1 MPLLPED
8 YGLASLER
16 FSRSQIW
23 DVFYYPSWQER
34 GSRPLSETYA
44 EESAVAVRHHIK
56 RQCAMLHIGEGTAE
70 PARDR
75 LIRENPQ
82 AIRDLLERHRD
93 RLLGVARCTVGDVN
107 RALGVIDEW
116 IVHGPMVGVCFPS
129 IGPGALEC
137 NDPKFDPIVRQ
148 LTEAGAIIVQLCNFV
163 AGKKTVPTT
172 PRRSSW
178 PNWPRGIRRLLL
190 SAVTPGATGRRG
202 FEPCGRIPIFSSKPR
217 ASIPLRV
224 LLRWQSRSWGWKE
237 CFSAAICRAGRWAP
251 NFPRFSAPPF
261 PTVKRNSSSAAICG
275 GCWRRFSGV
284 RGWRNEA
291 DLIGVGA

>member
-34 GSRPLSETYA
+34 GSRQLSETYA

-56 RQCAMLHIGEGTAE
+56 RQCAMLHIGEGTAD

-82 AIRDLLERHRD
+82 PIRDLLERHRD

-116 IVHGPMVGVCFPS
+116 IVRGPMVGVCFPS

-137 NDPKFDPIVRQ
+137 NDPKFDPIVRR

-163 AGKKTVPTT
+163 AGKKDSPDYSTPIKLAELAARHPKASFVCGHAGGDWEKGIRAVRAYPNIFIETSGFDPTAGVIEMAVRELGVERVLFGSHL
-172 PRRSSW
+172 PGRSMGTELSKVLGAAISDREKELIFSG
-178 PNWPRGIRRLLL
+178 NLRRLLAPIL
-190 SAVTPGATGRRG
+190 RRKG
-202 FEPCGRIPIFSSKPR
+202 LAE
-217 ASIPLRV
+217 
-224 LLRWQSRSWGWKE
+224 
-237 CFSAAICRAGRWAP
+237 
-251 NFPRFSAPPF
+251 
-261 PTVKRNSSSAAICG
+261 
-275 GCWRRFSGV
+275 
-284 RGWRNEA
+284 
-291 DLIGVGA
+291 

>member
-1 MPLLPED
+1 MPLPPEN

-16 FSRSQIW
+16 SSRSRIW
-23 DVFYYPSWQER
+23 DVFYYPAWQER
-34 GSRPLSETYA
+34 GSRSLGESFA
-44 EESAVAVRHHIK
+44 EENAVAVRHRIS

-116 IVHGPMVGVCFPS
+116 IVRGPMVGVCFPS

-137 NDPKFDPIVRQ
+137 NDPKFDPIVRR

-163 AGKKTVPTT
+163 AGEKDSPDYSTPIKLAALAARHPKASFVCGHAGGDWEKGIRAVRAYPNISIETSGFDPTSGVVEMAVRELGVERVLFGSHL
-172 PRRSSW
+172 PGRSMGTELSKVLGAAISDHEKELIFSG
-178 PNWPRGIRRLLL
+178 NLRRLLAPIL
-190 SAVTPGATGRRG
+190 RRKG
-202 FEPCGRIPIFSSKPR
+202 LAE
-217 ASIPLRV
+217 
-224 LLRWQSRSWGWKE
+224 
-237 CFSAAICRAGRWAP
+237 
-251 NFPRFSAPPF
+251 
-261 PTVKRNSSSAAICG
+261 
-275 GCWRRFSGV
+275 
-284 RGWRNEA
+284 
-291 DLIGVGA
+291 